1 MAKVALI
8 TGSTSGIG
16 RAIAFKFAK
25 EGIRVG
31 ITGFGT
37 EVEIQNLLIELRS
50 LGVDAEY
57 FSANL
62 LESSECK
69 SLVENCAKHFGR
81 LDILVNNAGMQFV
94 APITEFPDD
103 KWEMIMSLN
112 LSANFYTTKT
122 CLPIM
127 RANGG
132 WGRIINIASTHA
144 IVASANKSAYVAAKH
159 GMCIYIIYLCYC
171 ILFVCAYIYIYM
183 FRIDWIN

>member
-1 MAKVALI
+1 MSKVALI

-16 RAIAFKFAK
+16 KAIAFKFAK

-37 EVEIQNLLIELRS
+37 DAEVQSILVELRNF
-50 LGVDAEY
+50 GVDAEY

-69 SLVENCAKHFGR
+69 SLVENCSKHFGR

-103 KWEMIMSLN
+103 KWEMVMALN
-112 LSANFYTTKT
+112 LSANFYTIKAT
-122 CLPIM
+122 LPIM
-127 RANGG
+127 RANG

-144 IVASANKSAYVAAKH
+144 IVASANKSAYVSAKH
-159 GMCIYIIYLCYC
+159 GNYIP
-171 ILFVCAYIYIYM
+171 
-183 FRIDWIN
+183 